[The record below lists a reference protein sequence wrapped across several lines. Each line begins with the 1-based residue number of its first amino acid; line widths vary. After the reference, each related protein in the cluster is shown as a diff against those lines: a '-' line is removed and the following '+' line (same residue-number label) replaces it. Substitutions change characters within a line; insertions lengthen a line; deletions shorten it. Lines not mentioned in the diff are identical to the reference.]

1 MKALSNQVVLVTGA
15 SSGIGLS
22 CARAFAAEGARL
34 LLAARRVERLE
45 ALAEELG
52 TSGAGSGAG
61 SGTGSRASY
70 CVSLDVRDQK
80 AVDSTIASLP
90 AEWSAIDILI
100 NNAGLARGLTP
111 VHEGDLED
119 WEEMIDTNVKGLL
132 YVTRAVVPGM
142 IERQR
147 GHIINIGSIAG
158 REVYPGGGVYCATK
172 FAVRAL
178 TQGLR
183 QDLFGTP
190 IRVTTI
196 DPGLVETEFSVV
208 RFRGDGER
216 ARRVYEGTR
225 PLTPDDV
232 AQAVLFAAT
241 RPPHVSVAELL
252 ILPTDQASAGRIRRD
267 E

>member
-1 MKALSNQVVLVTGA
+1 MMALADQVVLVTGA

-22 CARAFAAEGARL
+22 CARAFAAEGAKL
-34 LLAARRVERLE
+34 LLAARRIERLE
-45 ALAEELG
+45 ELAAELERRSA
-52 TSGAGSGAG
+52 TRSH
-61 SGTGSRASY
+61 
-70 CVSLDVRDQK
+70 CVSLDVRDQG
-80 AVDSTIASLP
+80 AVDSTLASLP

-100 NNAGLARGLTP
+100 NNAGLARGLAP
-111 VHEGDLED
+111 VHEGELED

-142 IERQR
+142 IDRKR
-147 GHIINIGSIAG
+147 GHVINIGSIAG

-183 QDLFGTP
+183 HDLFGTP
-190 IRVTTI
+190 VRVTTI
-196 DPGLVETEFSVV
+196 DPGLVETEFSMV
-208 RFRGDGER
+208 RFRGDRER
-216 ARRVYEGTR
+216 ASRVYQKTR

-232 AQAVLFAAT
+232 AEAVLFAAT

-252 ILPTDQASAGRIRRD
+252 ILPTDQAAAGRVRRD